1 MFIKIFEINDKCAL
15 LTETPYMT
23 IGWMINMK
31 NVEIN
36 DPWSDDI
43 TTASVIWW
51 NHPLAM
57 AVMTDVTWYASLPNT
72 FSLAGGKLN
81 ERRHNYPARQ
91 GSMSP
96 DYCGNLS
103 VSTVLVFSSL
113 YCTGNTLWT
122 ELNSKRPVYGWF
134 CIILKLIK
142 QCNSCIIF

>member
-1 MFIKIFEINDKCAL
+1 MWKWGGENSLTKATKWWPDLIQIFEIIDKCVSQ
-15 LTETPYMT
+15 TETPYMT
-23 IGWMINMK
+23 TGWTINMK

-51 NHPLAM
+51 NHPLALT
-57 AVMTDVTWYASLPNT
+57 VVTDVSWYASLQNT
-72 FSLAGGKLN
+72 FGLARGKLN

-113 YCTGNTLWT
+113 SVALGIVCEVSSVQRGL
-122 ELNSKRPVYGWF
+122 
-134 CIILKLIK
+134 
-142 QCNSCIIF
+142 